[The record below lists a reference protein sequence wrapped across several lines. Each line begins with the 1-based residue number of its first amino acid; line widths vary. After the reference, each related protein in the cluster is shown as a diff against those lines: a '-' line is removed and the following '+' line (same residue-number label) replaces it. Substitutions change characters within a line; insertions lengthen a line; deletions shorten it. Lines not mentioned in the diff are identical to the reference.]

1 MGGSVESEVL
11 RRICVC
17 GGVIAGFGEFV
28 SHALAGRLPNTWA
41 PHGNLAVE
49 DAVLMSWSAGLS
61 ALWSHQF
68 RHHKSIPAFLWRVR
82 VEVAQPSPVGSPPAL
97 WVVQSK
103 HTPQS

>member
-1 MGGSVESEVL
+1 M
-11 RRICVC
+11 CVC
-17 GGVIAGFGEFV
+17 VGGVTAGSGEFV
-28 SHALAGRLPNTWA
+28 TYALAGRLPNTWA

-68 RHHKSIPAFLWRVR
+68 RHHKSIPAFLLRVR
-82 VEVAQPSPVGSPPAL
+82 VGEVAQPSPVGSPPAL
-97 WVVQSK
+97 WVAQSK